1 MNQKQKRTQNLF
13 SPIQKK
19 ATGKAFHI
27 ALIAAFVGSIFNS
40 SLIAQTPPMPQ
51 PQPLPPMPPP
61 PPKAPQSQTSG
72 KSSAPKNKSSGQ
84 TSSNSPDTSKKVPAD
99 SIPHGKDLVSIDFP
113 NGANLSDIIK
123 TIGMWTGKNFVLAQ
137 GVAGSSRISIIS
149 PEPVTKEEA
158 YQAFLSALNISGFTT
173 VDTGSVV
180 KILPIANAKSS
191 NIKTYYGENWSPSTD
206 EIINQV
212 IPLRYIDAN
221 SVINQ
226 LRPLLGVTQYAA
238 FTTTNSLIL
247 TDTGNRIRRILEV
260 IKLLDSKTNQP
271 VVSIVPVNYMD
282 AKDTV
287 AKVNEIF
294 GNRNGPSLSVQ
305 KVLADERTNSVILV
319 GPSSGLDDVVRF
331 IQRIDKPAL
340 DQNSQTMV
348 RVRQLDYAEAEKLAQ
363 TLQALTQGSNKAQTN
378 TYRPPFYPAPTAPG
392 APPGVQAQQQAVAD
406 LNGVKVTADK
416 ATNSLVIQGSKSA
429 FDELDNIIA
438 QLDKRRAQV
447 YVEANIIDMTIGN
460 DFTWAP
466 STLGG
471 ATVGDGRY
479 NMPFGFNAL
488 QGAPLF
494 INQTGTTPSADSL
507 SGFGQNAV
515 LGILSNKAINL
526 GPFSLTP
533 GALIFALKSDAN
545 SNVLQTPSMM
555 VSDNETANFS
565 SNQQY
570 TSSQQ
575 VANPNGSGTVTQTQK
590 YDVTTLLKVTPQ
602 ISRADFVTMK
612 VNMQLDDAGPIK
624 KETGAPDPIYKR
636 SAESVLIVQNGQT
649 AVFGG
654 LTQDTTKVS
663 EAKVPLLGD
672 IPILG
677 WLFKTSTN
685 IKKKTSLTLFVT
697 PHIVRNSEDLE
708 KIYEQKMKDRDAFLK
723 VYYGEKYKEQ
733 EFYSKLPSEDAGKVP
748 IQKTNENET
757 NTQTD
762 NNQKTEGDPIQ
773 PKKVTLPSEDPNPI
787 NAPSSN
793 NQGGS
798 NFGFPQPSPTPPPP
812 PPPYQ

>member
-1 MNQKQKRTQNLF
+1 MNQKKKITILKSRTSTKQVIPLHILLLGTASLGIVLNH
-13 SPIQKK
+13 SVHAQTAPAASKTVPTQPTNKTPASTKK
-19 ATGKAFHI
+19 A
-27 ALIAAFVGSIFNS
+27 
-40 SLIAQTPPMPQ
+40 
-51 PQPLPPMPPP
+51 
-61 PPKAPQSQTSG
+61 
-72 KSSAPKNKSSGQ
+72 
-84 TSSNSPDTSKKVPAD
+84 PAD
-99 SIPHGKDLVSIDFP
+99 AIPHGQELVSIDFP

-123 TIGMWTGKNFVLAQ
+123 TIGMWTNKNFVLAQ

-149 PEPVTKEEA
+149 PEKVTKEEA

-221 SVINQ
+221 TVINQ
-226 LRPLLGVTQYAA
+226 LRPLLGITQYAA

-260 IKLLDSKTNQP
+260 IKLLDSKSNQP
-271 VVSIVPVNYMD
+271 IVTIIPINYMD

-319 GPSSGLDDVVRF
+319 GPTSGLDDVARF

-348 RVRQLDYAEAEKLAQ
+348 RVRPLDYADSEKLAQ
-363 TLQALTQGSNKAQTN
+363 TLQALTQGSSSRQNNAF
-378 TYRPPFYPAPTAPG
+378 RPAFYPTPMNAPG
-392 APPGVQAQQQAVAD
+392 APNPPNAGGAQAVAD

-447 YVEANIIDMTIGN
+447 YVEANIIDLNLRNTFDWTPSAVGGSVSGN
-460 DFTWAP
+460 GYTA
-466 STLGG
+466 
-471 ATVGDGRY
+471 
-479 NMPFGFNAL
+479 PFGFNVK
-488 QGAPLF
+488 QGGPLF
-494 INQTGTTPSADSL
+494 FSQTGQTADPSSL
-507 SGFGQNAV
+507 GSSFSTNAI
-515 LGILSNKAINL
+515 LGIMSTSPIKL

-533 GALIFALKSDAN
+533 GALLFALKSDTN
-545 SNVLQTPSMM
+545 TNVLQTPSMM
-555 VSDNETANFS
+555 VSDNEQALFS
-565 SNQQY
+565 SNEEY
-570 TSSQQ
+570 STVYQ
-575 VANPNGSGTVTQTQK
+575 VPNPNGSGTIASPQK
-590 YDVTTLLKVTPQ
+590 FTVSTELKVTPQ

-612 VNMQLDDAGPIK
+612 INLKLDDAAAGK
-624 KETGAPDPIYKR
+624 SGVPDPISKR
-636 SAESVLIVQNGQT
+636 SAESVVIVQNGQT
-649 AVFGG
+649 AVIGG
-654 LTQDTTKVS
+654 INKDTTKLTES
-663 EAKVPLLGD
+663 KVPLLGD

-677 WLFKTSTN
+677 WLFKTSQKDK
-685 IKKKTSLTLFVT
+685 IKSNLNLFIT
-697 PHIVRNSEDLE
+697 PYIVRNSEDLE
-708 KIYEQKMKDRDAFLK
+708 KIYQQKIKDRDAFLRTF
-723 VYYGEKYKEQ
+723 YGDKFKKE
-733 EFYSKLPSEDAGKVP
+733 EFYSKLPSEEDGKAPPPYKNEEELNKNSQDHSQTEQDTFSKKP
-748 IQKTNENET
+748 I
-757 NTQTD
+757 
-762 NNQKTEGDPIQ
+762 
-773 PKKVTLPSEDPNPI
+773 LPSEDPNPI

-793 NQGGS
+793 QSGGGG
-798 NFGFPQPSPTPPPP
+798 FGFPQPSAPPPP
-812 PPPYQ
+812 PFNN

>member
-1 MNQKQKRTQNLF
+1 MNQKNLNNKIIDT
-13 SPIQKK
+13 SRRRGKIK
-19 ATGKAFHI
+19 ALHI
-27 ALIAAFVGSIFNS
+27 ALIAAFTGSVFNNTA
-40 SLIAQTPPMPQ
+40 LVAQTPPIPK
-51 PQPLPPMPPP
+51 PQPLPV
-61 PPKAPQSQTSG
+61 APAAPIPSNSN
-72 KSSAPKNKSSGQ
+72 KSNTNNNAQNNSKNKNNSN
-84 TSSNSPDTSKKVPAD
+84 TSPSAATSKKPQSD
-99 SIPHGKDLVSIDFP
+99 SVPHGQDLVSIDFP

-123 TIGMWTGKNFVLAQ
+123 TVGMWTGKNFVLAQ

-149 PEPVTKEEA
+149 PEQVTKEEA

-191 NIKTYYGENWSPSTD
+191 NIKTYYGENWSPATD

-221 SVINQ
+221 TVINQ

-260 IKLLDSKTNQP
+260 IKLLDAKTNQP
-271 VVSIVPVNYMD
+271 VVTIVPINYMD
-282 AKDTV
+282 SKDTV
-287 AKVNEIF
+287 VKVNEIF

-305 KVLADERTNSVILV
+305 KVLADERTNSIILV

-348 RVRQLDYAEAEKLAQ
+348 RVRPLDYADAEKLAQ
-363 TLQALTQGSNKAQTN
+363 TLQALTQGAKNQSNVF
-378 TYRPPFYPAPTAPG
+378 RPAFYPSPMNVPG
-392 APPGVQAQQQAVAD
+392 APGGSQPGLAVAD
-406 LNGVKVTADK
+406 LNGVKVTSDK
-416 ATNSLVIQGSKSA
+416 ATNSLVIQGNKSA

-447 YVEANIIDMTIGN
+447 YVEANIIDMSIKN
-460 DFTWAP
+460 NFEWSP
-466 STLGG
+466 SMLGG
-471 ATVGDGRY
+471 ASSGNGYTT
-479 NMPFGFNAL
+479 PFGFNAK

-494 INQTGTTPSADSL
+494 LSQTGQTPDPTALGASIS
-507 SGFGQNAV
+507 QNAI
-515 LGILSNKAINL
+515 LGIMSTSPINL

-533 GALIFALKSDAN
+533 GALIFALKTDTN

-555 VSDNETANFS
+555 VSDNEAASFA
-565 SNQQY
+565 SNQEYSAVY
-570 TSSQQ
+570 TVQNST
-575 VANPNGSGTVTQTQK
+575 GTGTVQQPTK
-590 YDVTTLLKVTPQ
+590 YTVSTELKVTPQ

-612 VNMQLDDAGPIK
+612 ISLKLDDAGAANG
-624 KETGAPDPIYKR
+624 GAPNPISKR
-636 SAESVLIVQNGQT
+636 SAESVVIVQNGQT
-649 AVFGG
+649 AVIGG

-663 EAKVPLLGD
+663 ETKIPLLGD

-685 IKKKTSLTLFVT
+685 EKIKTSLNVFIT

-708 KIYEQKMKDRDAFLK
+708 NIYDQKIKDRDSFLK
-723 VYYGEKYKEQ
+723 IYYGEKYKKQ
-733 EFYSKLPSEDAGKVP
+733 EFYSRLPSEDAGKAP
-748 IQKTNENET
+748 PPKEEINNNNEN
-757 NTQTD
+757 QQ
-762 NNQKTEGDPIQ
+762 NNPQVDAF
-773 PKKVTLPSEDPNPI
+773 PKKPALPSEDPNPI

-793 NQGGS
+793 QSGGGG
-798 NFGFPQPSPTPPPP
+798 FGFPQPSSSAPPPP
-812 PPPYQ
+812 PFNN